1 MNWGF
6 PVKKSVI
13 ALLLLAVLIII
24 VSPGIV
30 GKFAEESVGE
40 NLNWAAK
47 ESGELIVTT
56 EGFDRGWFSSE
67 GQHRVELG
75 EGQLRAAITTMG
87 GDSDQLPVLII
98 STHIDH
104 GLIPVS
110 SLSREEGSL
119 APGLG
124 SAVSTLTVEYGDGQV
139 LDFPGTIY
147 SKVGIGGDLDS
158 RFVIEAG
165 SRVVDDGEVTWQPTI
180 VNIVSSARTG
190 DIGFDGEIGTMTF
203 GNNQQIVTIDGL
215 TFAGEQE
222 NTPYGFHVGTVEM
235 AMGEMTINFGGTP
248 TGGMKGMSL
257 KASSSIDDGRVRAN
271 MRMEMDGQTI
281 PEFGDISV
289 IADMK
294 FAKIDAAAFG
304 VVTSQL
310 EDLAGSQ
317 DPTSMMMGVQEELKD
332 LFAAG
337 LSVGVDQFDVTLPMG
352 TVEMKMTLEV
362 PESDRATFEWTSLL
376 LSVVATFDVVV
387 PEELM
392 QLATSMNPQA
402 GAIVGMGYLKKDG
415 DVYIMDADFKKG
427 LLSVNGAPIP
437 IPMGAFQ

>member
-139 LDFPGTIY
+139 PMARSGRRPSIRFFP
-147 SKVGIGGDLDS
+147 L
-158 RFVIEAG
+158 
-165 SRVVDDGEVTWQPTI
+165 P
-180 VNIVSSARTG
+180 SSLQR
-190 DIGFDGEIGTMTF
+190 
-203 GNNQQIVTIDGL
+203 
-215 TFAGEQE
+215 
-222 NTPYGFHVGTVEM
+222 
-235 AMGEMTINFGGTP
+235 
-248 TGGMKGMSL
+248 SL
-257 KASSSIDDGRVRAN
+257 RSPCR
-271 MRMEMDGQTI
+271 
-281 PEFGDISV
+281 
-289 IADMK
+289 
-294 FAKIDAAAFG
+294 
-304 VVTSQL
+304 
-310 EDLAGSQ
+310 
-317 DPTSMMMGVQEELKD
+317 
-332 LFAAG
+332 
-337 LSVGVDQFDVTLPMG
+337 
-352 TVEMKMTLEV
+352 
-362 PESDRATFEWTSLL
+362 
-376 LSVVATFDVVV
+376 
-387 PEELM
+387 
-392 QLATSMNPQA
+392 
-402 GAIVGMGYLKKDG
+402 
-415 DVYIMDADFKKG
+415 
-427 LLSVNGAPIP
+427 
-437 IPMGAFQ
+437 